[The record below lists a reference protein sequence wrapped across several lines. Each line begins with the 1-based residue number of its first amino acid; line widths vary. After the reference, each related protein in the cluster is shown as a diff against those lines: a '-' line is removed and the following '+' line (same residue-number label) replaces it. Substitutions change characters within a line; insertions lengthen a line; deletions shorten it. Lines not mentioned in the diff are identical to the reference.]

1 MHVFVT
7 HSSFAV
13 YGLLSYFIFRPHP
26 KNFQPWSSRNRFPQ
40 KCKLSSHRNSA
51 VPQLGV
57 CPRGVT
63 ANVCINI
70 CSQMLIAAILIIAR
84 IWKQPK
90 DAAVDEQISKM
101 RTICTLEHYLGTKIE
116 GGEAWEGR
124 VSTFRARSANVTIPR
139 SGISARQAW
148 QGPSPCAPSRGRDG
162 VSGASCLAGLAE
174 SASSWV
180 SRRPCRS

>member
-1 MHVFVT
+1 MRLGKFRFPFPSKCMHVFVT

-116 GGEAWEGR
+116 GGEA
-124 VSTFRARSANVTIPR
+124 
-139 SGISARQAW
+139 
-148 QGPSPCAPSRGRDG
+148 
-162 VSGASCLAGLAE
+162 
-174 SASSWV
+174 
-180 SRRPCRS
+180 